1 MNQSTLGD
9 FFPISNS
16 HQIAFISSLFFFFF
30 FFGPLPLLNLTNLQ
44 GQRIAIGIG
53 VVNLGKHD
61 LQDIVFFPNLGFSY

>member
-16 HQIAFISSLFFFFF
+16 HQIAFISSLFFFF
-30 FFGPLPLLNLTNLQ
+30 GPLPPLNLTNLQ

-53 VVNLGKHD
+53 VVNLGSHAQSVCCLK
-61 LQDIVFFPNLGFSY
+61 S